1 MIPKLSK
8 VTIYVEDQ
16 QQAKHFWVD
25 RMGYRV
31 AYEQAAGPALN
42 WLEVAAPDSRISFVL
57 YPKAVMQA
65 QNPEVPVG
73 HPSVILCAHNLDR
86 LHRKMKKN
94 GIEVGKLEEF
104 PYGRMFSFFDQDHNL
119 YLVREGD

>member
-1 MIPKLSK
+1 M
-8 VTIYVEDQ
+8 
-16 QQAKHFWVD
+16 
-25 RMGYRV
+25 
-31 AYEQAAGPALN
+31 
-42 WLEVAAPDSRISFVL
+42 
-57 YPKAVMQA
+57 
-65 QNPEVPVG
+65 G

>member
-31 AYEQAAGPALN
+31 AYEQAAGPGLN

-73 HPSVILCAHNLDR
+73 HPSVILCFIVASALG
-86 LHRKMKKN
+86 KTT
-94 GIEVGKLEEF
+94 EVF
-104 PYGRMFSFFDQDHNL
+104 PPKQPKEHL
-119 YLVREGD
+119 AVLWK